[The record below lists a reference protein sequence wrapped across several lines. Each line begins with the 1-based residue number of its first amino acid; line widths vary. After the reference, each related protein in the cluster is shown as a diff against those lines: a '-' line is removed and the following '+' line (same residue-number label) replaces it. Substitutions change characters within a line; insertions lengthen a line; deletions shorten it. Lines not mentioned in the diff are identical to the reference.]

1 MIKPQNLLVISRI
14 LESDLN
20 LANSSYFGFS
30 LGVWVSAALLYVIN
44 YFRLLSRKHSDLH
57 NWWIIIFLLSGQ
69 SVHYMCSQ
77 YLADSSLS
85 EDVSQYDFSTPIQV
99 ILFIFNFS
107 IWVIKYC
114 ANFGRIFF
122 LLLSMRMFFVGLFS
136 NWRNSRSIQT

>member
-57 NWWIIIFLLSGQ
+57 NWWIIIFFLSGQ

-136 NWRNSRSIQT
+136 NWRNSHSIQT